1 MTRSKQSKSMC
12 GIGVVVLLLAS
23 TALLWPGDPA
33 GAIPLE
39 SWDNKIP
46 NARDRFKVLS
56 DFGDQAVLDKET
68 GLVWERT
75 LRGIFPWGLARVA
88 CTSSTV
94 GNRQGW
100 RLPSVH
106 ELSSLVDPSQ
116 GIFQTGTVALPPG
129 HPFINIPPTAFWS
142 ATFDV
147 EHPGAVWTV
156 GFASAGASSTTELA
170 TGVPTWCVRG
180 PSDAHSY

>member
-12 GIGVVVLLLAS
+12 GIGAVILFMAS
-23 TALLWPGDPA
+23 TALLWPADPA
-33 GAIPLE
+33 GAVPLE
-39 SWDNKIP
+39 SWDDKIP
-46 NARDRFKVLS
+46 NARERFKVLS
-56 DFGDQAVLDKET
+56 EFDDQAVLDRET

-75 LRGIFPWGLARVA
+75 LRGSFPWGPARVN
-88 CTSSTV
+88 CTASTV

-116 GIFQTGTVALPPG
+116 GGLGNVALPPG
-129 HPFINIPPTAFWS
+129 HPFISIPPAFFWS

-147 EHPGAVWTV
+147 EHPGSVWIV
-156 GFASAGASSTTELA
+156 SFAAPGASMTTELHN
-170 TGVPTWCVRG
+170 GLPTWCVRG